1 LSIGVFVLL
10 LGAALL
16 HASWNALV
24 RRDSDRTAAS
34 TAIAAGGLVIGAV
47 LVPFLPPISLQAVP
61 YILGSSVIHLA
72 YYALIARAYRY
83 GELSVA
89 YPIMRGLAPLI
100 VTLVASLF
108 IEPIGPRA
116 FAGVCVLALGIVS
129 LGLDGIRYHRA
140 GVGAAVANAFA
151 IAGYTLF
158 DGLGS
163 RISGAP
169 GTYVCWI
176 LIGGGGVTVAG
187 QAIRHGSDVARNLAV
202 RWPLALVGGVMSY
215 GAYAIALWA
224 MTFAP
229 IGAVAAVR
237 ETSVLFA
244 TAIAALVLHEKFG
257 ATRWVAA
264 TLVVAGLVLVKFGT
278 G

>member
-1 LSIGVFVLL
+1 LII
-10 LGAALL
+10 GAA
-16 HASWNALV
+16 
-24 RRDSDRTAAS
+24 
-34 TAIAAGGLVIGAV
+34 
-47 LVPFLPPISLQAVP
+47 LVPFLPQIALQAVP
-61 YILGSSVIHLA
+61 YILGSSLIHLA

-100 VTLVASLF
+100 VTLVASVF
-108 IEPIGPRA
+108 IEPIGPHA
-116 FAGVCVLALGIVS
+116 FVGVCVLALGIVS
-129 LGLDGIRYHRA
+129 LGFDGIRYHRA

-163 RISGAP
+163 RVSGEPA
-169 GTYVCWI
+169 TYVCWI
-176 LIGGGGVTVAG
+176 LVGGGSITVAG
-187 QAIRHGSDVARNLAV
+187 QLARHGPEVVESLAA
-202 RWPLALVGGVMSY
+202 RWPLALAGGAMSY

-244 TAIAALVLHEKFG
+244 TAIAALILHEKFG
-257 ATRWVAA
+257 AARWVAA
-264 TLVVAGLVLVKFGT
+264 TLVVAGLVLVKLGT
-278 G
+278 A